1 MVGEIVDGMVYL
13 VDKKFVY
20 RDLVVRNCMVVEDF
34 IVKIVGMCLFEN
46 ME

>member
-34 IVKIVGMCLFEN
+34 IVKIVGMFLVEN
-46 ME
+46 VE

>member
-20 RDLVVRNCMVVEDF
+20 RDLVVRNCMVVEDL

-46 ME
+46 VE